1 MVKRKD
7 NDDPIDSYLVKDKDE
22 IINLISKQINAS
34 IPLLEMEVQ
43 KQKVVDTVPFGGQG
57 EHWIYDKRQKEDFY
71 AAYRLWDDFNK
82 ELFTRMFA
90 DANNTDKHR
99 YESAG
104 EKMFWSGHED
114 HVEEQ
119 KKTIF

>member
-1 MVKRKD
+1 MAKRKD
-7 NDDPIDSYLVKDKDE
+7 NDEPIDSYLVKDKNE
-22 IINLISKQINAS
+22 ILNLISKQINAA
-34 IPLLEMEVQ
+34 IPLLEMEVK

-57 EHWIYDKRQKEDFY
+57 EHWIYDKKQKEDFY
-71 AAYRLWDDFNK
+71 AAYSLWDDFNK

-104 EKMFWSGHED
+104 EKCFGQGMRI
-114 HVEEQ
+114 
-119 KKTIF
+119 T